1 MTTSGAVP
9 EPGVAVALATG
20 DWFTGAPVN
29 QSPVARATATP
40 GSGTAPLV
48 VTFDGSSSSDPDGVI
63 ASSAWTFG
71 DGGSA
76 AGQTANHTYQ
86 TAGSFSA
93 RLTVTDNQGATNTTT
108 LSIVVNPCATAP
120 AAPSNLIASN
130 GSGRI
135 VMLKWSDNASNE
147 TGFYVERAEKAKS
160 LQFSR
165 IATAGANVT
174 TYSQTEAAGT
184 WVYRV
189 QSFNGVGTSGYSNSA
204 TIRVR

>member
-1 MTTSGAVP
+1 
-9 EPGVAVALATG
+9 L
-20 DWFTGAPVN
+20 F
-29 QSPVARATATP
+29 
-40 GSGTAPLV
+40 
-48 VTFDGSSSSDPDGVI
+48 
-63 ASSAWTFG
+63 
-71 DGGSA
+71 
-76 AGQTANHTYQ
+76 
-86 TAGSFSA
+86 SFSIGA
-93 RLTVTDNQGATNTTT
+93 ADFLVAGGLTRLAVIFFLCTT
-108 LSIVVNPCATAP
+108 
-120 AAPSNLIASN
+120 LIASN

-135 VMLKWSDNASNE
+135 VTLKWSDNASNE
-147 TGFYVERAEKAKS
+147 TGFYVERAAKAKS

>member
-1 MTTSGAVP
+1 M
-9 EPGVAVALATG
+9 
-20 DWFTGAPVN
+20 
-29 QSPVARATATP
+29 
-40 GSGTAPLV
+40 
-48 VTFDGSSSSDPDGVI
+48 I
-63 ASSAWTFG
+63 ASYAWTFG
-71 DGGSA
+71 NGGSA

-86 TAGSFSA
+86 TAGSYSA

-108 LSIVVNPCATAP
+108 LSIVVNPGATAP

-147 TGFYVERAEKAKS
+147 TGFYVERAAKAKS

-165 IATAGANVT
+165 ITTAGATVT

-189 QSFNGVGTSGYSNSA
+189 QSFNGVGTSGYSNNA